1 MIGPRWGI
9 MKCSAAD
16 DFARDLAIVREYTML
31 SRKRLYSLYE
41 CVLACEKDNILGD
54 YIECGVWKG
63 GAVGLMALA
72 NLRYGEVRR
81 QLHLL
86 DTFAGIPEPDGEVDG
101 RRAVEEARQHGVAA
115 LGRLTPNPQ
124 LYDNMGRGVG
134 TIESNRH
141 LLEQIIGYDK
151 AFVHYHRGLFQ
162 ETLPVVAPTIDSV
175 AILRLDGDWY
185 ASTKV
190 CLEFL
195 YDKVVRGGFVIIDD
209 YGAYEGCKKAVDE
222 FLALRRVKIRLR
234 KVGSELR
241 FFRKP

>member
-1 MIGPRWGI
+1 MMGSRRF
-9 MKCSAAD
+9 SVTD
-16 DFARDLAIVREYTML
+16 DFANDLAIVRQYTML

-41 CVLACEKDNILGD
+41 CVLACEQHDIPGD
-54 YIECGVWKG
+54 YVECGVWKG

-72 NLRYGEVRR
+72 NLRYGKARR
-81 QLHLL
+81 QLHLF

-101 RRAVEEARQHGVAA
+101 HRAVQEAGQYGVAA

-134 TIESNRH
+134 TVETNRE

-151 AFVHYHRGLFQ
+151 AFIHYHQGLFQ
-162 ETLPVVAPTIDSV
+162 QTLPVVAPTIESV

-190 CLEFL
+190 CLHFL

-222 FLALRRVKIRLR
+222 FLAERNIKTRLK
-234 KVGSELR
+234 KVGSELI
-241 FFRKP
+241 FFRKA